1 METYGGHVYVLVRQ
15 DLSLAQQ
22 NVQSIHAVLCASM
35 SDLIGSIH
43 PHLVLGKVKDEP
55 ELLKW
60 ADKLDAKGVKFS
72 MFREPDIGNQAT
84 ALATEPLYNGKRSIL
99 KNVKLVGA

>member
-1 METYGGHVYVLVRQ
+1 MGFALDTGLNGLY
-15 DLSLAQQ
+15 SA
-22 NVQSIHAVLCASM
+22 
-35 SDLIGSIH
+35 H
-43 PHLVLGKVKDEP
+43 PHLVLGQVKNEP

-84 ALATEPLYNGKRSIL
+84 ALATEPLYDGKRSIL
-99 KNVKLVGA
+99 KTVKLVGA